1 MKTGR
6 SGGGLRHPT
15 GGDLPF
21 AAQSEDGKADR
32 VQRLHVWRG
41 ALRSGGLSAGSWPSG
56 VDALCG
62 LCRATATRQVYFFD
76 CPFGA
81 RFAFGYSHHWEAIFY
96 GHTRTMKSMIS
107 TSVGL
112 CQEAV
117 TKPFNASAYLT
128 TNQIIPVKLA
138 LAATALNVAV
148 PAAR

>member
-1 MKTGR
+1 MTALLPLLPVREPSSKAALPLR
-6 SGGGLRHPT
+6 QAVFSFRRHPNK
-15 GGDLPF
+15 G
-21 AAQSEDGKADR
+21 
-32 VQRLHVWRG
+32 V
-41 ALRSGGLSAGSWPSG
+41 ALGELGR
-56 VDALCG
+56 
-62 LCRATATRQVYFFD
+62 REE
-76 CPFGA
+76 
-81 RFAFGYSHHWEAIFY
+81 EAIFY

-128 TNQIIPVKLA
+128 TNQIPAKLT

>member
-1 MKTGR
+1 MTGQ
-6 SGGGLRHPT
+6 SIAVITST
-15 GGDLPF
+15 GDSEPF
-21 AAQSEDGKADR
+21 AG
-32 VQRLHVWRG
+32 QRRHARFIFL
-41 ALRSGGLSAGSWPSG
+41 
-56 VDALCG
+56 
-62 LCRATATRQVYFFD
+62 TAR
-76 CPFGA
+76 GA
-81 RFAFGYSHHWEAIFY
+81 RFAFGTSLASIRAVLEVITLSCHRALAGAAYSHHWEAIFY

-128 TNQIIPVKLA
+128 TNQIPAKLT

>member
-1 MKTGR
+1 MAPARPVPARPSDRYTVR
-6 SGGGLRHPT
+6 SMPGGGLCAPAAYPPDLGLPALTRCVVFAGQRRHAR
-15 GGDLPF
+15 F
-21 AAQSEDGKADR
+21 I
-32 VQRLHVWRG
+32 
-41 ALRSGGLSAGSWPSG
+41 
-56 VDALCG
+56 
-62 LCRATATRQVYFFD
+62 FFD